1 MVLAKSHG
9 LPTAP
14 LALKDH
20 SGSELDLP
28 GWSRGGVQQPSRAGR
43 LLIEAESAAE
53 GIVVCWGL
61 KVRMIED
68 VEGFHAK
75 LKIERL

>member
-20 SGSELDLP
+20 FGSELDLT
-28 GWSRGGVQQPSRAGR
+28 GWSRGGIQQPGR
-43 LLIEAESAAE
+43 PGRFLIEAEPTAE
-53 GIVVCWGL
+53 GVVMCWGL
-61 KVRMIED
+61 EVRMIED
-68 VEGFHAK
+68 VEGFHPQ
-75 LKIERL
+75 LKIEPL